1 MSVKEILSVFGAH
14 VVKNAKSNIAK
25 KNDTKKLSDSLNFKV
40 KVSKNSFEFTLLAE
54 NYASFVDQGV
64 QGKSSSTRAPLSPF
78 KFGSKTGKKG
88 GLTEGVI
95 GWVSRKRIQFKD
107 KKSGR
112 FLSFKSTA
120 FLIARAIYQKGQKPT
135 NFLTDAFN
143 DAFVELPKQIV
154 EAYALEMNKLLKSSL
169 KNR

>member
-1 MSVKEILSVFGAH
+1 MSVAESLNDFGAD
-14 VVKNAKSNIAK
+14 VVQNAKRNLAK

-64 QGKSSSTRAPLSPF
+64 QGKSSSSRAPLSPF
-78 KFGSKTGKKG
+78 KFGSKTGKEG
-88 GLTEGVI
+88 GLTEGLI

-143 DAFVELPKQIV
+143 DAFIKLPKKV
-154 EAYALEMNKLLKSSL
+154 VDAYGLEMSKLLKSSL